1 MNEIKCPHCAETF
14 SLDDAGYAEI
24 QNQVRTREFEQALE
38 QRASE
43 LEERRQNDLR
53 LAEVQANAKL
63 QQVISDKQRELT
75 ELSTKADQQM
85 SQLKAELA
93 NFELQKAI
101 ALRDATSAIE
111 LERNNLASTLETER
125 RLKEL
130 ELEQLRTSLEERMRS
145 EVERKNYEIR
155 MKDDAIDRLK
165 DFKTKLSTKMV
176 GESLEEHCK
185 TEFDRIR
192 PTAFNK
198 NVHFEKDNDAS
209 SGTKGDF
216 IYREFDD
223 EGVEIISI
231 MFEMKNEQDATATK
245 KKNEDFLK
253 KLDDDRTKKGCE
265 YAVLVSLLE
274 SDSELYNSGIV
285 DVSYRFPKMYVVRP
299 QAFITIITLLRN
311 AAMNSLQFKTELAQ
325 VRAQNV
331 DITNFESRLNEF
343 KSGFA
348 LNYERASKHLITAV
362 EGIDK
367 TINQLQ
373 KIRDGLVRS
382 EDNLRLANNKA
393 EEISIKKLTKGNPT
407 MTQRFDELNQT
418 SVD

>member
-111 LERNNLASTLETER
+111 LERNNLVSTLETER
-125 RLKEL
+125 RLKAL
-130 ELEQLRTSLEERMRS
+130 ELDQMRTSFEERMRS
-145 EVERKNYEIR
+145 EVERKNDEIR

-253 KLDDDRTKKGCE
+253 KLDEDRTKKGCE

-331 DITNFESRLNEF
+331 DITNFENRLNEF

-407 MTQRFDELNQT
+407 MTQRFDELNQ
-418 SVD
+418 